1 MQINKENILK
11 SIESFIG
18 ADNELAIK
26 EAEHQI
32 KVFEVVFQKEI
43 ENFQEKGEEDE
54 KNLNPE
60 NEQENILILKAIQ
73 AFKKEQGDK
82 KNKKKEEEK
91 SNIKL
96 KKEILENFTI
106 LISSKEELGHL
117 ARGIKEIR
125 TNWNKIGTI
134 SPNEDH
140 KLQQKFSKLN
150 ESFNYNFNIYKE
162 LKENDLKR
170 NFSLKNQII
179 HELKNL
185 SELKDYNKLQI
196 ELKILQ
202 NKWEEVGP
210 TFKEHWEDLKKK
222 YWSEVHIIQ
231 KRINEFYSNLKTNLK
246 DNLENKKKLIEK
258 VKELSSQQTNNSKE
272 WDLLANQL
280 KKCQAEWKKIGPVPK
295 KENDKIWKEFRSYF
309 DVFFDKRNE
318 FLKIEKDNNKENYDS
333 KLELIE
339 TAKKY
344 VENIK
349 NDSNQ
354 LLIKKLQEK
363 WKGIGNA
370 GRFAEQKLWKKF
382 RAQCDLFFE
391 TKKQNRNSIFSAEKE
406 NLKTKNSLII
416 EFKKSG
422 KSSFLDLMN
431 FIDEFQK
438 TGEVPRKK
446 SEEIIKGFENLIN
459 QIIINNNFTKEEKHK
474 ITRAIKSSLLSNSS
488 DPETTFIN
496 EKNRINKL
504 INTTLKETTQLENNL
519 GFFSNAKGKMLDDF
533 QSKIEKNKV
542 KISDWRDELKKL
554 SEAYHK
560 N

>member
-73 AFKKEQGDK
+73 AFKKEQGDR

-96 KKEILENFTI
+96 KKEILENFQI
-106 LISSKEELGHL
+106 LINSKEELGHL

-134 SPNEDH
+134 STNEDH

-185 SELKDYNKLQI
+185 SEYKDFNKLQI

-202 NKWEEVGP
+202 NKWEEIGP

-222 YWSEVHIIQ
+222 YWSDVHIIQ

-309 DVFFDKRNE
+309 DMFFDKRNE

-349 NDSNQ
+349 NDSNP

-488 DPETTFIN
+488 NPETTFIN

-519 GFFSNAKGKMLDDF
+519 GFFSNAKGKMLEDF

-554 SEAYHK
+554 SEVYHK

>member
-43 ENFQEKGEEDE
+43 ENFQEKAEEDE

-96 KKEILENFTI
+96 KKEILENFQI
-106 LISSKEELGHL
+106 LINSKEELGHL

-134 SPNEDH
+134 SPNEDY

-349 NDSNQ
+349 NDSNP

-391 TKKQNRNSIFSAEKE
+391 TKKQNRNSIISAEKE

-459 QIIINNNFTKEEKHK
+459 QIINNNNFTKEEKHK

-488 DPETTFIN
+488 NPETTFIN

-554 SEAYHK
+554 SEVYHK

>member
-43 ENFQEKGEEDE
+43 ENFQEKAEEDE

-96 KKEILENFTI
+96 KKEILENFQI
-106 LISSKEELGHL
+106 LINSKEELGHL

-349 NDSNQ
+349 NDSNP

-391 TKKQNRNSIFSAEKE
+391 TKKQNRNSIISAEKE

-488 DPETTFIN
+488 NPETTFIN

-519 GFFSNAKGKMLDDF
+519 GFFSNAKGKMLEDF

-554 SEAYHK
+554 SEVYHK

>member
-43 ENFQEKGEEDE
+43 ENFQEKAEEDE

-96 KKEILENFTI
+96 KKEILENFQI
-106 LISSKEELGHL
+106 LINSKEELGHL

-349 NDSNQ
+349 NDGNP

-391 TKKQNRNSIFSAEKE
+391 TKKQNRNSIISAEKE

-488 DPETTFIN
+488 NPETTFIN

-519 GFFSNAKGKMLDDF
+519 GFFSNAKGKMLEDF

-554 SEAYHK
+554 SEVYHK

>member
-54 KNLNPE
+54 KKLNPE

-73 AFKKEQGDK
+73 AFKKEQGDR

-96 KKEILENFTI
+96 KKEILENFQI
-106 LISSKEELGHL
+106 LINSKEELGHL

-134 SPNEDH
+134 STNEDH

-185 SELKDYNKLQI
+185 SEYKDFNKLQI

-202 NKWEEVGP
+202 NKWEEIGP

-309 DVFFDKRNE
+309 DMFFDKRNE

-349 NDSNQ
+349 NDSNP

-459 QIIINNNFTKEEKHK
+459 QIIIDNNFTKEEKHK

-488 DPETTFIN
+488 NPETTFIN

-519 GFFSNAKGKMLDDF
+519 GFFSNAKGKMLEDF

-554 SEAYHK
+554 SEVYHK

>member
-32 KVFEVVFQKEI
+32 KVFEAVFQKEV
-43 ENFQEKGEEDE
+43 ENFQEKSEENE

-60 NEQENILILKAIQ
+60 NEEENILILKAIQ
-73 AFKKEQGDK
+73 AFKKAQEDK
-82 KNKKKEEEK
+82 KNKIKKEEK

-96 KKEILENFTI
+96 KREILENFQL
-106 LISSKEELGHL
+106 LINNKEELGHL

-125 TNWNKIGTI
+125 TNWNRIGSI

-140 KLQQKFSKLN
+140 KLQQEFSKLN

-349 NDSNQ
+349 NDSNP

-391 TKKQNRNSIFSAEKE
+391 TKKQNRNSIISAEKE

-488 DPETTFIN
+488 NPETTFIN

-554 SEAYHK
+554 SEVYHK

>member
-391 TKKQNRNSIFSAEKE
+391 GKKLYRNSIISAENE
-406 NLKTKNSLII
+406 NFKTKNSLIL

-422 KSSFLDLMN
+422 KSSFSELMN
-431 FIDEFQK
+431 FITKFQK
-438 TGEVPRKK
+438 IGEVPRKK
-446 SEEIIKGFENLIN
+446 SEETIKEFENLIHN
-459 QIIINNNFTKEEKHK
+459 IINNNNFTSEEKHK

-488 DPETTFIN
+488 DPETTFVN

>member
-1 MQINKENILK
+1 MQLNKEDVLK
-11 SIESFIG
+11 SIRSFIG
-18 ADNELAIK
+18 ANNELAVK
-26 EAEHQI
+26 EATHQI
-32 KVFEVVFQKEI
+32 KVFEVIFQKEI
-43 ENFQEKGEEDE
+43 ESFQEKGEKNE
-54 KNLNPE
+54 KNINPE
-60 NEQENILILKAIQ
+60 NNQENILILKAIEE
-73 AFKKEQGDK
+73 FKKEQYQKKDK
-82 KNKKKEEEK
+82 KKKEEK

-96 KKEILENFTI
+96 KKEILENFQS
-106 LISSKEELGHL
+106 LINGKEELGHL
-117 ARGIKEIR
+117 ARGIKDIR
-125 TNWNKIGTI
+125 TNWNKIGSI
-134 SPNEDH
+134 SPKEDH
-140 KLQQKFSKLN
+140 KLQQEFSKLN

-185 SELKDYNKLQI
+185 SELKDFNKLQI
-196 ELKILQ
+196 ELKISQ

-210 TFKEHWEDLKKK
+210 TFKEHWEELKKK

-231 KRINEFYSNLKTNLK
+231 KRINEFYSKLKSNLKENLK
-246 DNLENKKKLIEK
+246 KKKQLINK
-258 VKELSSQQTNNSKE
+258 AKDLSVQETRDSKE
-272 WDLLANQL
+272 WDLVANEL
-280 KKCQAEWKKIGPVPK
+280 KKCQADWKKIGPVPK
-295 KENDKIWKEFRSYF
+295 TENDKIWKEFRSYF

-333 KLELIE
+333 KLQLIE
-339 TAKKY
+339 TAKNY

-349 NDSNQ
+349 NDSNP

-363 WKGIGNA
+363 WKEIGNA

-391 TKKQNRNSIFSAEKE
+391 TKTQNRNSIISAEKE
-406 NLKTKNSLII
+406 NLNTKNSLIT

-422 KSSFLDLMN
+422 KSSFLELMD

-438 TGEVPRKK
+438 TGEVPRKS
-446 SEEIIKGFENLIN
+446 SEKIINEFEKLIHSIIK
-459 QIIINNNFTKEEKHK
+459 NNNFISEEKHK

-519 GFFSNAKGKMLDDF
+519 GFFSNAKGKMLEDF
-533 QSKIEKNKV
+533 QSKIEKNKI
-542 KISDWRDELKKL
+542 KILEWRDELKKL
-554 SEAYHK
+554 SEVYHK

>member
-32 KVFEVVFQKEI
+32 KVFEAIFQKEI
-43 ENFQEKGEEDE
+43 ENFQEKGEEGE

-60 NEQENILILKAIQ
+60 NEQENIVILKAIE
-73 AFKKEQGDK
+73 AFKKAQTDK
-82 KNKKKEEEK
+82 KNKKKKEEK

-96 KKEILENFTI
+96 KKEILENFQL
-106 LISSKEELGHL
+106 LINSKEELGHL

-140 KLQQKFSKLN
+140 KLQKEFSKLN

-185 SELKDYNKLQI
+185 SELKDFNKLQI
-196 ELKILQ
+196 DLKILQ

-295 KENDKIWKEFRSYF
+295 KENDNVWKEFRSYF

-349 NDSNQ
+349 NDSNP

-391 TKKQNRNSIFSAEKE
+391 TKKQNRNSIISAEKE

-446 SEEIIKGFENLIN
+446 SEEIIKEFENLIH
-459 QIIINNNFTKEEKHK
+459 QIINNNNFTNEEKHK

-488 DPETTFIN
+488 NPETTFIN
-496 EKNRINKL
+496 EKNRINNL

-519 GFFSNAKGKMLDDF
+519 GFFSNAKGKMLEDF
-533 QSKIEKNKV
+533 QSKIEMNKV

-554 SEAYHK
+554 SEVYHK

>member
-1 MQINKENILK
+1 MQINKGNILK

-32 KVFEVVFQKEI
+32 KVFEVVFQKEV
-43 ENFQEKGEEDE
+43 ESFQERGNEDE
-54 KNLNPE
+54 KNINPE
-60 NEQENILILKAIQ
+60 NEQENILILKAIE
-73 AFKKEQGDK
+73 AFKKAQLEK
-82 KNKKKEEEK
+82 KNKKKKEEK

-96 KKEILENFTI
+96 KKEILNKFQL
-106 LISSKEELGHL
+106 LINSKEELGHL

-134 SPNEDH
+134 SPKEDH
-140 KLQQKFSKLN
+140 KLQQEFSKLN

-185 SELKDYNKLQI
+185 NELKDYNKLQI

-202 NKWEEVGP
+202 NKWEDVGP

-222 YWSEVHIIQ
+222 YWSEVHVIQ
-231 KRINEFYSNLKTNLK
+231 KRINEFYSKLKTDLK

-258 VKELSSQQTNNSKE
+258 VKELAVQQTNNSKE
-272 WDLLANQL
+272 WDSVAKQFKN
-280 KKCQAEWKKIGPVPK
+280 CQAEWKKIGPVPK
-295 KENDKIWKEFRSYF
+295 KENDKIWKEFRFYF
-309 DVFFDKRNE
+309 DDFFDKRNE

-349 NDSNQ
+349 NDSNP

-391 TKKQNRNSIFSAEKE
+391 AKKQNRNSIISAENE
-406 NLKTKNSLII
+406 NFKTKKSLIL

-422 KSSFLDLMN
+422 KSSFSELMN
-431 FIDEFQK
+431 FINEFQK

-446 SEEIIKGFENLIN
+446 SEETIKGFEKLIHHVIN
-459 QIIINNNFTKEEKHK
+459 NNNFTNEEKHK

-488 DPETTFIN
+488 DPESTFIN

-519 GFFSNAKGKMLDDF
+519 AFF
-533 QSKIEKNKV
+533 
-542 KISDWRDELKKL
+542 
-554 SEAYHK
+554 
-560 N
+560 

>member
-43 ENFQEKGEEDE
+43 ENFQEKAEEDE

-96 KKEILENFTI
+96 KKEILENFQI
-106 LISSKEELGHL
+106 LINSKEELGHL

-246 DNLENKKKLIEK
+246 DNLENKKKLIGK

-349 NDSNQ
+349 NDSNP

-391 TKKQNRNSIFSAEKE
+391 TKKQNRNSIISAEKE

-488 DPETTFIN
+488 NPETTFIN

-554 SEAYHK
+554 SEVYHK

>member
-1 MQINKENILK
+1 MQLNKEDVLK
-11 SIESFIG
+11 SIRSFIG
-18 ADNELAIK
+18 ANNELAVK
-26 EAEHQI
+26 EATHQI
-32 KVFEVVFQKEI
+32 KVFEVIFQKEI
-43 ENFQEKGEEDE
+43 ESFQEKGEENE
-54 KNLNPE
+54 KNINPE
-60 NEQENILILKAIQ
+60 NDQENILIFKAIEE
-73 AFKKEQGDK
+73 FKKEQTQKKDK
-82 KNKKKEEEK
+82 KKKEEK

-96 KKEILENFTI
+96 KKEILENFQS
-106 LISSKEELGHL
+106 LINGKEELGHL
-117 ARGIKEIR
+117 ARGIKDIR
-125 TNWNKIGTI
+125 TNWNKIGSI
-134 SPNEDH
+134 SPKEDH
-140 KLQQKFSKLN
+140 KLQQEFSKLN

-185 SELKDYNKLQI
+185 SELKDFNKLQI
-196 ELKILQ
+196 ELKISQ

-210 TFKEHWEDLKKK
+210 TFKEHWEELKKK

-231 KRINEFYSNLKTNLK
+231 KRINEFYSKLKSNLKENLK
-246 DNLENKKKLIEK
+246 KKKQLINK
-258 VKELSSQQTNNSKE
+258 AKDLSVQETSDSKE
-272 WDLLANQL
+272 WDLVANEL
-280 KKCQAEWKKIGPVPK
+280 KKCQADWKKIGPVPK
-295 KENDKIWKEFRSYF
+295 TENDKIWKEFRSYF

-333 KLELIE
+333 KLQLIE
-339 TAKKY
+339 TAKNY

-349 NDSNQ
+349 NDSNP

-363 WKGIGNA
+363 WKEIGNA

-391 TKKQNRNSIFSAEKE
+391 TKTQNRNSIIFAEKE
-406 NLKTKNSLII
+406 NLNTKNSLIT

-422 KSSFLDLMN
+422 KSSFLELMD

-438 TGEVPRKK
+438 TGEVPRKS
-446 SEEIIKGFENLIN
+446 SEKIINEFEKLIHSIIK
-459 QIIINNNFTKEEKHK
+459 NNNFISEEKHK

-519 GFFSNAKGKMLDDF
+519 GFFSNAKGKMLEDF
-533 QSKIEKNKV
+533 QSKIEKNKI
-542 KISDWRDELKKL
+542 KILEWRDELKKL
-554 SEAYHK
+554 SEVYHK

>member
-1 MQINKENILK
+1 MQINKENIFK

-18 ADNELAIK
+18 ADNELAVK

-32 KVFEVVFQKEI
+32 KVFEAVLQKEV
-43 ENFQEKGEEDE
+43 ENFQEKGEENE

-60 NEQENILILKAIQ
+60 NEHENILILKAIE
-73 AFKKEQGDK
+73 AFKKAQADK
-82 KNKKKEEEK
+82 KNKKKREEK
-91 SNIKL
+91 INIKL
-96 KKEILENFTI
+96 KKEILEKFQL
-106 LISSKEELGHL
+106 LINNKEELRHL

-125 TNWNKIGTI
+125 TNWNKIGSI

-140 KLQQKFSKLN
+140 KLQKEFSKLN

-196 ELKILQ
+196 ELKISQ

-210 TFKEHWEDLKKK
+210 TFKEHWEELKKK

-231 KRINEFYSNLKTNLK
+231 KRINEFYSKLKSNLK
-246 DNLENKKKLIEK
+246 DNLKDKKKLIEK

-272 WDLLANQL
+272 WDSLANQL
-280 KKCQAEWKKIGPVPK
+280 KECQLEWKKIGPVPK
-295 KENDKIWKEFRSYF
+295 KENVKIWEEFRSYF

-349 NDSNQ
+349 NDSNP
-354 LLIKKLQEK
+354 LLIKKLQEN

-391 TKKQNRNSIFSAEKE
+391 TKKQNRNSIISAEKE
-406 NLKTKNSLII
+406 NLKTKNLLII
-416 EFKKSG
+416 EFKKSE

-431 FIDEFQK
+431 FINEFQK

-446 SEEIIKGFENLIN
+446 SEEIIKAFENLIHH
-459 QIIINNNFTKEEKHK
+459 IINNNNFTNEEKHK

-554 SEAYHK
+554 SEVYHK

>member
-73 AFKKEQGDK
+73 AFKKEQGDRI
-82 KNKKKEEEK
+82 NKKKEEEK

-96 KKEILENFTI
+96 KKEILENFQI
-106 LISSKEELGHL
+106 LINSKEELGHL

-150 ESFNYNFNIYKE
+150 EAFNYNFNIYKE

-185 SELKDYNKLQI
+185 SEYKDFNKLQI

-309 DVFFDKRNE
+309 DMFFDKRNE

-349 NDSNQ
+349 NDSNP

-459 QIIINNNFTKEEKHK
+459 QIIIDNNFTKEEKHK

-488 DPETTFIN
+488 NPETTFIN

-519 GFFSNAKGKMLDDF
+519 GFFSNAKGKMLEDF

-554 SEAYHK
+554 SEVYHK

>member
-43 ENFQEKGEEDE
+43 ENFQEKAEEDE

-60 NEQENILILKAIQ
+60 NEQENILILKAIK
-73 AFKKEQGDK
+73 AFKKEQEDK

-96 KKEILENFTI
+96 KKEILENFQI
-106 LISSKEELGHL
+106 LINSREELGHL

-125 TNWNKIGTI
+125 TNWNKIGSI

-318 FLKIEKDNNKENYDS
+318 F
-333 KLELIE
+333 
-339 TAKKY
+339 
-344 VENIK
+344 IK
-349 NDSNQ
+349 
-354 LLIKKLQEK
+354 
-363 WKGIGNA
+363 
-370 GRFAEQKLWKKF
+370 
-382 RAQCDLFFE
+382 
-391 TKKQNRNSIFSAEKE
+391 
-406 NLKTKNSLII
+406 
-416 EFKKSG
+416 
-422 KSSFLDLMN
+422 
-431 FIDEFQK
+431 
-438 TGEVPRKK
+438 
-446 SEEIIKGFENLIN
+446 
-459 QIIINNNFTKEEKHK
+459 
-474 ITRAIKSSLLSNSS
+474 
-488 DPETTFIN
+488 TTCPI
-496 EKNRINKL
+496 
-504 INTTLKETTQLENNL
+504 
-519 GFFSNAKGKMLDDF
+519 
-533 QSKIEKNKV
+533 
-542 KISDWRDELKKL
+542 
-554 SEAYHK
+554 
-560 N
+560 

>member
-96 KKEILENFTI
+96 KKEILENFQI
-106 LISSKEELGHL
+106 LINSKEELGHL

-125 TNWNKIGTI
+125 TNWNKIGSI

-349 NDSNQ
+349 NDSNP

-391 TKKQNRNSIFSAEKE
+391 TKKQNRNSIISAEKE

-488 DPETTFIN
+488 NPETTFIN

-519 GFFSNAKGKMLDDF
+519 GFFSNAKGKMLEDF

-554 SEAYHK
+554 SEVYHK

>member
-43 ENFQEKGEEDE
+43 ENFQEKAEEDE

-96 KKEILENFTI
+96 KKEILENFQI
-106 LISSKEELGHL
+106 LINSKEELGHL

-246 DNLENKKKLIEK
+246 DNLENKKKLIGK

-349 NDSNQ
+349 NDSNP

-391 TKKQNRNSIFSAEKE
+391 TKKQNRNSIISAEKE

-416 EFKKSG
+416 EFNKSG

-459 QIIINNNFTKEEKHK
+459 EIIINNNFTKEEKHK

-488 DPETTFIN
+488 NPETTFIN

-519 GFFSNAKGKMLDDF
+519 GFFSNAKGKMLEDF

-554 SEAYHK
+554 SEVYHK

>member
-43 ENFQEKGEEDE
+43 ESFQEKGEEDE
-54 KNLNPE
+54 KILNPE
-60 NEQENILILKAIQ
+60 NEQENILILKAID
-73 AFKKEQGDK
+73 AFREAQTDK
-82 KNKKKEEEK
+82 KNKKKKEEK

-96 KKEILENFTI
+96 KKEILENFQL
-106 LISSKEELGHL
+106 LINSKEELGHL

-140 KLQQKFSKLN
+140 KLQQEFSKLN

-231 KRINEFYSNLKTNLK
+231 KRINEFYSKLKTNLK

-272 WDLLANQL
+272 WDSLANQL

-295 KENDKIWKEFRSYF
+295 KENDKVWKEFRSYF

-344 VENIK
+344 IENIK
-349 NDSNQ
+349 NDSNP

-363 WKGIGNA
+363 WKEIGNA

-391 TKKQNRNSIFSAEKE
+391 TKKQNINSIISAEKE

-446 SEEIIKGFENLIN
+446 SEEIIKGFENLIR
-459 QIIINNNFTKEEKHK
+459 QIINNNNFTNEEKHK

-554 SEAYHK
+554 SEVYHK

>member
-1 MQINKENILK
+1 MQINKENIFK

-18 ADNELAIK
+18 ADNELAVK

-32 KVFEVVFQKEI
+32 KVFEAILQKEV
-43 ENFQEKGEEDE
+43 ENFQEKGEENE

-60 NEQENILILKAIQ
+60 NEQENILILKAIE
-73 AFKKEQGDK
+73 AFKKAQADK
-82 KNKKKEEEK
+82 KNKKKREEK
-91 SNIKL
+91 INIKL
-96 KKEILENFTI
+96 KKEILEKFQL
-106 LISSKEELGHL
+106 LINNKEELRHL

-125 TNWNKIGTI
+125 TNWNKIGSI

-140 KLQQKFSKLN
+140 KLQKEFSKLN

-196 ELKILQ
+196 ELKISQ

-210 TFKEHWEDLKKK
+210 TFKEHWEELKKK

-231 KRINEFYSNLKTNLK
+231 KRINEFYSKLKSNLK
-246 DNLENKKKLIEK
+246 DNLKDKKKLIEK

-272 WDLLANQL
+272 WDSLANQL
-280 KKCQAEWKKIGPVPK
+280 KECQLEWKKIGPVPK
-295 KENDKIWKEFRSYF
+295 KENVKIWEEFRSYF

-349 NDSNQ
+349 NDSNP
-354 LLIKKLQEK
+354 LLIKKLQEN

-391 TKKQNRNSIFSAEKE
+391 TKKQNRNSIISAEKE
-406 NLKTKNSLII
+406 NLKTKNLLII
-416 EFKKSG
+416 EFKKSE

-431 FIDEFQK
+431 FINEFQK

-446 SEEIIKGFENLIN
+446 SEEIIKAFENLIHH
-459 QIIINNNFTKEEKHK
+459 IINNNNFTNEEKHK

-554 SEAYHK
+554 SEVYHK

>member
-1 MQINKENILK
+1 MQLNKEDVLK
-11 SIESFIG
+11 SIRSFIG
-18 ADNELAIK
+18 ANNELAVK
-26 EAEHQI
+26 EATHQI
-32 KVFEVVFQKEI
+32 KVFEVIFQKEI
-43 ENFQEKGEEDE
+43 ESFQEKGEENE
-54 KNLNPE
+54 KNINPE
-60 NEQENILILKAIQ
+60 NDQENILIFKAIEE
-73 AFKKEQGDK
+73 FKKEQTQKKDK
-82 KNKKKEEEK
+82 KKKEEK

-96 KKEILENFTI
+96 KKEILENFQS
-106 LISSKEELGHL
+106 LINGKEELGHL
-117 ARGIKEIR
+117 ARGIKDIR
-125 TNWNKIGTI
+125 TNWNKIGSI
-134 SPNEDH
+134 SPKEDH
-140 KLQQKFSKLN
+140 KLQQEFSKLN

-185 SELKDYNKLQI
+185 SELKDFNKLQI
-196 ELKILQ
+196 ELKISQ

-210 TFKEHWEDLKKK
+210 TFKEHWEELKKK

-231 KRINEFYSNLKTNLK
+231 KRINEFYSKLKSNLKENLK
-246 DNLENKKKLIEK
+246 KKKQLINK
-258 VKELSSQQTNNSKE
+258 AKDLSVQETSDSKE
-272 WDLLANQL
+272 WDLVANEL
-280 KKCQAEWKKIGPVPK
+280 KKCQADWKKIGPVPK
-295 KENDKIWKEFRSYF
+295 TENDKIWKEFRSYF

-333 KLELIE
+333 KLQLIE
-339 TAKKY
+339 TAKNY

-349 NDSNQ
+349 NDSNP

-363 WKGIGNA
+363 WKEIGNA

-391 TKKQNRNSIFSAEKE
+391 TKTQNRNSIISAEKE
-406 NLKTKNSLII
+406 NLNTKNSLIT

-422 KSSFLDLMN
+422 KSSFLELMD

-438 TGEVPRKK
+438 TGEVPRKS
-446 SEEIIKGFENLIN
+446 SEKIINEFEKLIHSIIK
-459 QIIINNNFTKEEKHK
+459 NNNFISEEKHK

-519 GFFSNAKGKMLDDF
+519 GFFSNAKGKMLEDF
-533 QSKIEKNKV
+533 QSKIEKNKI
-542 KISDWRDELKKL
+542 KILEWRDELKKL
-554 SEAYHK
+554 SEVYHK

>member
-43 ENFQEKGEEDE
+43 ENFQEKAEEDE

-96 KKEILENFTI
+96 KKEILENFQI
-106 LISSKEELGHL
+106 LINSKEELGHL

-125 TNWNKIGTI
+125 TNWNKIGSI

-349 NDSNQ
+349 NDSNP

-391 TKKQNRNSIFSAEKE
+391 TKKQNRNSIISAEKE

-488 DPETTFIN
+488 NPETTFIN

-519 GFFSNAKGKMLDDF
+519 GFFSNAKGKMLEDF

-554 SEAYHK
+554 SEVYHK

>member
-43 ENFQEKGEEDE
+43 ENFQEKAEEDE

-96 KKEILENFTI
+96 KKEILENFQI
-106 LISSKEELGHL
+106 LINSKEELGHL

-125 TNWNKIGTI
+125 TNWNKIGSI

-349 NDSNQ
+349 NDSNP

-391 TKKQNRNSIFSAEKE
+391 TKKQNRNSIISAEKE

-488 DPETTFIN
+488 NPETTFIN

-519 GFFSNAKGKMLDDF
+519 GFFSNAKGKMLEDF
-533 QSKIEKNKV
+533 QSKIEMNKV

-554 SEAYHK
+554 SEVYHK

>member
-1 MQINKENILK
+1 MQLNKEDVLK
-11 SIESFIG
+11 SIRSFIG
-18 ADNELAIK
+18 ANNELAVK
-26 EAEHQI
+26 EATHQI
-32 KVFEVVFQKEI
+32 KVFEVIFQKEI
-43 ENFQEKGEEDE
+43 ESFQEKGEENE
-54 KNLNPE
+54 KNINPE
-60 NEQENILILKAIQ
+60 NDQENILIFKAIEE
-73 AFKKEQGDK
+73 FKKEQTQKKDK
-82 KNKKKEEEK
+82 KKKEEK

-96 KKEILENFTI
+96 KKEILENFQS
-106 LISSKEELGHL
+106 LINGKEELGHL
-117 ARGIKEIR
+117 ARGIKDIR
-125 TNWNKIGTI
+125 TNWNKIGSI
-134 SPNEDH
+134 SPKEDH
-140 KLQQKFSKLN
+140 KLQQEFSKLN

-185 SELKDYNKLQI
+185 SELKDFNKLQI
-196 ELKILQ
+196 ELKISQ

-210 TFKEHWEDLKKK
+210 TFKEHWEELKKK

-231 KRINEFYSNLKTNLK
+231 KRINEFYSKLKSNLKENLK
-246 DNLENKKKLIEK
+246 KKKQLINKAKDFSVQET
-258 VKELSSQQTNNSKE
+258 SDSKE
-272 WDLLANQL
+272 WDLVANEL
-280 KKCQAEWKKIGPVPK
+280 KKCQADWKKIGPVPK
-295 KENDKIWKEFRSYF
+295 TENDKIWKEFRSYF

-333 KLELIE
+333 KLQLIE
-339 TAKKY
+339 TAKNY

-349 NDSNQ
+349 NDSNP

-363 WKGIGNA
+363 WKEIGNA

-391 TKKQNRNSIFSAEKE
+391 TKTQNRNSIISAEKE
-406 NLKTKNSLII
+406 NLNTKNSLIT

-422 KSSFLDLMN
+422 KSSFLELMD

-438 TGEVPRKK
+438 TGEVPRKS
-446 SEEIIKGFENLIN
+446 SEKIINEFEKLIQSIIK
-459 QIIINNNFTKEEKHK
+459 NNNFISEEKHK

-519 GFFSNAKGKMLDDF
+519 GFFSNAKGKMLEDF
-533 QSKIEKNKV
+533 QSKIEKNKI
-542 KISDWRDELKKL
+542 KILEWRDELKKL
-554 SEAYHK
+554 SEVYHK

>member
-1 MQINKENILK
+1 MQLNKEDVLK
-11 SIESFIG
+11 SIRSFIG
-18 ADNELAIK
+18 ANNELAVK
-26 EAEHQI
+26 EATHQI
-32 KVFEVVFQKEI
+32 KVFEVIFQKEI
-43 ENFQEKGEEDE
+43 EIFQEKGEENE
-54 KNLNPE
+54 KNINPE
-60 NEQENILILKAIQ
+60 NDQENILIFKAIEE
-73 AFKKEQGDK
+73 FKKEQTQKKDK
-82 KNKKKEEEK
+82 KKKEEK

-96 KKEILENFTI
+96 KKEILENFQC
-106 LISSKEELGHL
+106 LINGKEELGHL
-117 ARGIKEIR
+117 ARGIKDIR
-125 TNWNKIGTI
+125 TNWNKIGSI
-134 SPNEDH
+134 SPKEDH
-140 KLQQKFSKLN
+140 KLQQEFSKLN

-185 SELKDYNKLQI
+185 SELKDFNKLQI
-196 ELKILQ
+196 ELKISQ

-210 TFKEHWEDLKKK
+210 TFKEHWEELKKK

-231 KRINEFYSNLKTNLK
+231 KRINEFYSKLKSNLKENLK
-246 DNLENKKKLIEK
+246 KKKQLINK
-258 VKELSSQQTNNSKE
+258 AKDLSVQETSDSKE
-272 WDLLANQL
+272 WDLVANEL
-280 KKCQAEWKKIGPVPK
+280 KKCQADWKKIGPVPK
-295 KENDKIWKEFRSYF
+295 TENDKIWEEFRSYF

-333 KLELIE
+333 KLQLIE
-339 TAKKY
+339 TAKNY

-349 NDSNQ
+349 NDSNP

-363 WKGIGNA
+363 WKEIGNA

-391 TKKQNRNSIFSAEKE
+391 TKTQNRNSIISAEKE
-406 NLKTKNSLII
+406 NLNTKNSLIT

-422 KSSFLDLMN
+422 KSSFLELMD

-438 TGEVPRKK
+438 TGEVPRKS
-446 SEEIIKGFENLIN
+446 SEKIINEFEKLIHSIIK
-459 QIIINNNFTKEEKHK
+459 NNNFISEEKHK

-519 GFFSNAKGKMLDDF
+519 GFFSNAKGKMLEDF
-533 QSKIEKNKV
+533 QSKIEKNKI
-542 KISDWRDELKKL
+542 KILEWRDELKKL
-554 SEAYHK
+554 SEVYHK

>member
-1 MQINKENILK
+1 MQLNKEDVLK
-11 SIESFIG
+11 SIRSFIG
-18 ADNELAIK
+18 ANNELAVK
-26 EAEHQI
+26 EATHQI
-32 KVFEVVFQKEI
+32 KVFEVIFQNEI
-43 ENFQEKGEEDE
+43 ESFQEKGEENE
-54 KNLNPE
+54 KNINPE
-60 NEQENILILKAIQ
+60 NDQENILIFKAIEE
-73 AFKKEQGDK
+73 FKKEQTQKKDK
-82 KNKKKEEEK
+82 KKKEEK

-96 KKEILENFTI
+96 KKEILENFQS
-106 LISSKEELGHL
+106 LINGKEELGHL
-117 ARGIKEIR
+117 ARGIKDIR
-125 TNWNKIGTI
+125 TNWNKIGSI
-134 SPNEDH
+134 SPKEDH
-140 KLQQKFSKLN
+140 KLQQEFSKLN

-185 SELKDYNKLQI
+185 SELKDFNKLQI
-196 ELKILQ
+196 ELKISQ

-210 TFKEHWEDLKKK
+210 TFKEHWEELKKK

-231 KRINEFYSNLKTNLK
+231 KRINEFYSKLKSNLKENLK
-246 DNLENKKKLIEK
+246 KKKQLINK
-258 VKELSSQQTNNSKE
+258 AKDLSVQETRDSKE
-272 WDLLANQL
+272 WDLVANEL
-280 KKCQAEWKKIGPVPK
+280 KKCQADWKKIGPVPK
-295 KENDKIWKEFRSYF
+295 TENDKIWKEFRSYF

-333 KLELIE
+333 KLQLIE
-339 TAKKY
+339 TAKNY

-349 NDSNQ
+349 NDSNP

-363 WKGIGNA
+363 WKEIGNA

-391 TKKQNRNSIFSAEKE
+391 TKTQNRNSIISAEKE
-406 NLKTKNSLII
+406 NLNTKNSLIT

-422 KSSFLDLMN
+422 KSSFLELMD

-438 TGEVPRKK
+438 TGEVPRKS
-446 SEEIIKGFENLIN
+446 SEKIINEFEKLIHSIIK
-459 QIIINNNFTKEEKHK
+459 NNNFISEEKHK

-519 GFFSNAKGKMLDDF
+519 GFFSNAKGKMLEDF
-533 QSKIEKNKV
+533 QSKIEKNKI
-542 KISDWRDELKKL
+542 KILEWRDELKKL
-554 SEAYHK
+554 SEVYHK